1 VAAAPETERRLGAG
15 IWTLLKLLPEVSR
28 PLTLTLFVAS
38 ALSGVLPVFVTIAAG
53 HLVGATPKALGSG
66 LGSPA
71 GHHLLALL
79 GLVAVAMIA
88 AQLGQM
94 TLLTVGTMLGRRTE
108 ARLQAR
114 AMAASLGPDGIAH
127 LEDADVR
134 DSITLIREPA
144 PGQRTPSAAV
154 EALGPTINNKLT
166 SISGSVLVATYS
178 LPLGLLLLVTW
189 AVAQTQLMRYIVR
202 ALEAQVVGSR
212 PLRRALYFRDLA
224 LRPSAAK
231 EVRVFGLGSWV
242 ASRFVAGWQETAAL
256 LWQARAKGRYLT
268 YLASSISYASLFGGL
283 AWAGLQAS
291 HRHIGLGAFAVLIGA
306 IIQANGTSA
315 GDTDVALA
323 YGAVTVPAILAL
335 EQRAFKDALPVPAT
349 PASLA
354 DSAPIDAVRFE
365 AVSFGYGGATV
376 LRDLDLTIPAGQ
388 SLALVG
394 VNGAGKS
401 TIVKLLARLYDPT
414 SGRVMVDGV
423 DLREVDPSA
432 WRRHLAVLFQ
442 DFVHYQLSVAD
453 NVGFGAAD
461 LERDDVRL
469 ESSLQRAGGLDVLD
483 TFPDGW
489 DTVLTA
495 TVVAGTDLSGGQ
507 WQRLALARALHAV
520 QAGAR
525 LLVLDE
531 PTANLDVRGE
541 AQLYD
546 RFLEVTEG
554 LTTVLV
560 SHRFSTV
567 RLAARIVVLESGGVV
582 EQGTH
587 DELMDANGRYRS
599 MFMAQ
604 AERFG
609 SPRA

>member
-1 VAAAPETERRLGAG
+1 
-15 IWTLLKLLPEVSR
+15 
-28 PLTLTLFVAS
+28 
-38 ALSGVLPVFVTIAAG
+38 
-53 HLVGATPKALGSG
+53 
-66 LGSPA
+66 
-71 GHHLLALL
+71 
-79 GLVAVAMIA
+79 
-88 AQLGQM
+88 
-94 TLLTVGTMLGRRTE
+94 MLGRRTE
-108 ARLQAR
+108 GRLQAR

-127 LEDADVR
+127 LEDPDGR
-134 DSITLIREPA
+134 DAITLIREPA
-144 PGQRTPSAAV
+144 PGQQTPSAAV
-154 EALGPTINNKLT
+154 EGIGPTMINKLT
-166 SISGSVLVATYS
+166 AISGSALVATYS
-178 LPLGLLLLVTW
+178 VPLGLLLLVTW
-189 AVAQTQLMRYIVR
+189 AAAQTQLLRYLVR
-202 ALEAQVVGSR
+202 AVEAQIVGAR

-231 EVRVFGLGSWV
+231 ELRVFGLGGWV
-242 ASRFVAGWQETAAL
+242 AGRFASGWQETASL
-256 LWQARAKGRYLT
+256 LWRARAEGRYLT
-268 YLASSISYASLFGGL
+268 YLASAISSASMFGAI

-291 HRHIGLGAFAVLIGA
+291 HGHIGLGRLAVLIGA
-306 IIQANGTSA
+306 IIQAHNTSA

-335 EQRAFKDALPVPAT
+335 EQQSLKAPLPVPAT
-349 PASLA
+349 PTKLPDA
-354 DSAPIDAVRFE
+354 APVEAVRFE
-365 AVSFGYGGATV
+365 AVSFGYGSATV
-376 LRDLDLTIPAGQ
+376 LRDLDLTIRAGQ

-401 TIVKLLARLYDPT
+401 TIVKLLARLYDPA
-414 SGRVMVDGV
+414 SGRVTVDGF
-423 DLREVDPSA
+423 DLRDLEPTA

-442 DFVHYQLSVAD
+442 DFVHYQLTVAD
-453 NVGFGAAD
+453 NVAFGAPD
-461 LERDDVRL
+461 LERDDARL

-483 TFPDGW
+483 TFADGW
-489 DTVLTA
+489 DTVLTP

-507 WQRLALARALHAV
+507 WQRLALARALYAV

-567 RLAARIVVLESGGVV
+567 RLASRIVVLESGRVV

-587 DELMDANGRYRS
+587 DELMDAGGRYRA